1 MTELRDAVATVI
13 EELCEDSQSF
23 EAADQQISASAEK
36 LESVV
41 QRLFECY
48 IMERF
53 KTFFCEHEAPKHG
66 YEAAD
71 RILHEAREFISAE
84 MDLQRADKHVRRELL
99 PNQSPELLKTL
110 HLLTRDGDLNADA
123 RRKLKQVNHLAG
135 LLQNALTL
143 PLSPLIPV
151 GIPSVAR

>member
-1 MTELRDAVATVI
+1 M
-13 EELCEDSQSF
+13 EELCENSQSF
-23 EAADQQISASAEK
+23 EEAEQQITASAEN

-71 RILHEAREFISAE
+71 RILHEAREFISTE
-84 MDLQRADKHVRRELL
+84 MDLQRADKHDLTAVDWTG
-99 PNQSPELLKTL
+99 PEGAKIV
-110 HLLTRDGDLNADA
+110 DA
-123 RRKLKQVNHLAG
+123 ILERTIAVYTG
-135 LLQNALTL
+135 
-143 PLSPLIPV
+143 
-151 GIPSVAR
+151 